1 MKKLLLLVPIA
12 ALASCTSM
20 QNASVAD
27 LNGDGVISD
36 AEFKQSGKQNYIQ
49 QDNVRTESMKRNNA
63 VNTVGDVR
71 RGLGNVLGIKN
82 VLGAF

>member
-1 MKKLLLLVPIA
+1 MQKLLLLPIA
-12 ALASCTSM
+12 ALASCSSM

-27 LNGDGVISD
+27 LNGDGLISD

-49 QDNVRTESMKRNNA
+49 QDNIRTESMRRSNA

-71 RGLGNVLGIKN
+71 QGIGNVLGVKN
-82 VLGAF
+82 LLGAF

>member
-1 MKKLLLLVPIA
+1 MN
-12 ALASCTSM
+12 
-20 QNASVAD
+20 NASVAD

-49 QDNVRTESMKRNNA
+49 QDNVRTESMKRRNA

-71 RGLGNVLGIKN
+71 DAAWNVRSLKGIMQS
-82 VLGAF
+82 F